1 MQGEITHSNVA
12 HDMVDYEPLI
22 DELDIWQGIFELA
35 LDEAAK
41 HLDPQQF
48 PVRDLQASLEE
59 MCELL
64 RVVLMN
70 SIPRTEM

>member
-1 MQGEITHSNVA
+1 MQGEITHANVA
-12 HDMVDYEPLI
+12 HDVEDYQPLM

-48 PVRDLQASLEE
+48 PAQDLHASLEE
-59 MCELL
+59 MCDLL
-64 RVVLMN
+64 RIVLLN
-70 SIPRTEM
+70 SVPRTKA